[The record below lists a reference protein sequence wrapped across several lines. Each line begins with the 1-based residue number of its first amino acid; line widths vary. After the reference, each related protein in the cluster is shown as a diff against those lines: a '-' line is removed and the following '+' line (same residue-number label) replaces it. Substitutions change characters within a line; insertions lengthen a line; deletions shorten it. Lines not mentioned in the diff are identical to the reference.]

1 MTVGV
6 RALAPVTAIVLV
18 AGGCL
23 MGQTKTDYESLGHV
37 ANAPRAAPRADSDS
51 IDAATDAELA
61 QAVRLATVLRLAH
74 ARNPDLAETRARV
87 RAALE
92 RVRSASRLPD
102 LELKYEQWAVP
113 LARPWA
119 L

>member
-6 RALAPVTAIVLV
+6 RALALVTAIVLA

-23 MGQTKTDYESLGHV
+23 MGQTKTDYESLAHV
-37 ANAPRAAPRADSDS
+37 ASEPRAANGVDSGS

-61 QAVRLATVLRLAH
+61 HAVRLATVLRLAH
-74 ARNPDLAETRARV
+74 ARNPDLAETRARL

-102 LELKYEQWAVP
+102 LELK
-113 LARPWA
+113 
-119 L
+119 